1 MIAFWIAASC
11 LVLAAL
17 AFILPPLLKRRGAGE
32 EITRDAANVG
42 VYRDQLA
49 ELDSDLESGTLTQ
62 EQYEQSRAELERRLL
77 EDVGVSE
84 SVPPTPS
91 RTGRWAAL
99 GLAVAVPLAAVVLYL
114 ALGTPQAL
122 APKARPEFTSEH
134 IAAMVEA
141 LASRMEQ
148 NPGDP
153 KGWVILARAYSAMG
167 RYEEASKAFSRA
179 AALVPE
185 DAQLLADYAE
195 AMAMAGGGRLEGE
208 PLKLIE
214 RGLKLDPAN
223 RKALALAAT
232 AAERHGDFK
241 RALSYWGQLRT
252 QFEDHSQDARAIDER
267 IAEARAA
274 LAASKPGT
282 PSAANAVHGTVRLSP
297 ALAAKVKAS
306 DTLFIYAQAVSGTKM
321 PLAITRM
328 TGEKFPAEFSLD
340 DSMAMSP
347 QNRLSSYAEVRVVAR
362 VSKSGNATPQS
373 GDLEGASSAVKVGA
387 NGVELVIDKV
397 IP

>member
-49 ELDSDLESGTLTQ
+49 ELDSDLESGTLTR

-214 RGLKLDPAN
+214 RALKLDPAN

-241 RALSYWGQLRT
+241 QALNYWGQLRT

-267 IAEARAA
+267 IAEARAT
-274 LAASKPGT
+274 LAAGKPGSL
-282 PSAANAVHGTVRLSP
+282 SAAITGTVRLSP
-297 ALAAKVKAS
+297 ALVAKVKAS

-362 VSKSGNATPQS
+362 ISSSGNAAPQS